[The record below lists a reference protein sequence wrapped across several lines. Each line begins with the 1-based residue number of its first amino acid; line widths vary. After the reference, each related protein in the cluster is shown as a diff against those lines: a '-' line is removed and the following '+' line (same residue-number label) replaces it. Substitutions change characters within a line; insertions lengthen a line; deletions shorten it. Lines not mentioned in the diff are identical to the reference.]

1 MPSLPTITNKQKAL
15 RAVASDEGYK
25 EMRKAY
31 TRLRDIEV
39 KRIKRAQ
46 EAGYLKGQPEIPKLK
61 DIGKDKA
68 KLASEYAA
76 LSKMVENE
84 KFNIKAFREESEKRV
99 KTFQDLGYSF
109 VTKENELNFGK
120 FMGYMIDKYSQN
132 TEEGKKLLLDSDII
146 VEGYD
151 YVRERTKS
159 SNHATISRLFN
170 QFLRQEGY
178 M

>member
-1 MPSLPTITNKQKAL
+1 M
-15 RAVASDEGYK
+15 
-25 EMRKAY
+25 
-31 TRLRDIEV
+31 
-39 KRIKRAQ
+39 
-46 EAGYLKGQPEIPKLK
+46 
-61 DIGKDKA
+61 
-68 KLASEYAA
+68 ASEYVA
-76 LSKMVENE
+76 LSKMVDNE

-109 VTKENELNFGK
+109 VTKENEFNFGK